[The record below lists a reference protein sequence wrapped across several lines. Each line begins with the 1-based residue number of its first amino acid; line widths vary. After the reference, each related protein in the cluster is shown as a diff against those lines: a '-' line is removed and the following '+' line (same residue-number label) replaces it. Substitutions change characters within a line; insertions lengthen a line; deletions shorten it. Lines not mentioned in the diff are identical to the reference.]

1 MADSLPVRNTEMLD
15 HRSALAEESDLE
27 AFVGYNL
34 KRAYMIVQADF
45 RAAQGADGL
54 SARAFSALS
63 MVVQFPKITQSELA
77 RSLGIER
84 SGLVAV
90 IDDLEAR
97 GFVSRAPVSGDR
109 RVQALVP
116 SPSGSA
122 AYAAALDTVRAHE
135 RALLSHLSEDEK
147 GILLGL
153 LRKIRAREESI

>member
-1 MADSLPVRNTEMLD
+1 MLD
-15 HRSALAEESDLE
+15 HRGDSADKPDLE
-27 AFVGYNL
+27 AFIGYNL

-45 RAAQGADGL
+45 RAAQGVGGL

-63 MVVQFPKITQSELA
+63 MVVQFPEITQSALA

-90 IDDLEAR
+90 VDALEAR

-116 SPSGSA
+116 SSAGRA
-122 AYAAALDTVRAHE
+122 AYADALDKVRAHE
-135 RALLSHLSEDEK
+135 RDLLSHLSVGEK
-147 GILLGL
+147 SILLEL
-153 LRKIRAREESI
+153 LRKIRAREESN